1 MELEN
6 EFAINIIISAIIIIV
21 NKCIAYFDV
30 RTKATEEKKL
40 KKKTVEKLKMRT
52 WENGKNGKKGR
63 EIERNRLSRND

>member
-30 RTKATEEKKL
+30 TTKATEKKIGKCRKTENENMEKWEKKG
-40 KKKTVEKLKMRT
+40 EKL
-52 WENGKNGKKGR
+52 R
-63 EIERNRLSRND
+63 EIDCLVMING

>member
-30 RTKATEEKKL
+30 TTKATE
-40 KKKTVEKLKMRT
+40 KKKI
-52 WENGKNGKKGR
+52 GKKCRKTENENMRKWEKR
-63 EIERNRLSRND
+63 EKNWAKSIVS

>member
-30 RTKATEEKKL
+30 KKYKSRR
-40 KKKTVEKLKMRT
+40 KKMKRITSK
-52 WENGKNGKKGR
+52 
-63 EIERNRLSRND
+63 IERNRLSCND